1 MACCLFSLS
10 HFLPVWV
17 PSPCTSSPNPPR
29 PPPPPAPGSGCLVPS
44 QNAHLERAWLLAS
57 SRRAPSSQE
66 SGGDRK
72 ERSVE
77 IDMLGKRVLR

>member
-17 PSPCTSSPNPPR
+17 PSPCTSPNPPL
-29 PPPPPAPGSGCLVPS
+29 PPPGSGCLVPS
-44 QNAHLERAWLLAS
+44 QSAHLERAWLLAS